1 MKLAKRIGTIKPSPT
16 LAITAKAKA
25 LRAAGQDVI
34 GFGAGEPD
42 FDTPRH
48 IKDAAIKAIEEGF
61 TKYTAAAGTDELKDA
76 IIRKLER
83 DNHLSYGRSEIV
95 VSCGAKHTL
104 YNIAQ
109 VLFDEGDEVIILSPY
124 WVSYPAFVLLA
135 GATPVIV
142 ETAEK
147 DGFKLTPDAL
157 RNAVTERTK
166 AIILNSPSN
175 PTGASYTADELTALA
190 DVIVDKDIIAISD
203 DIYEKIIYDDFEFS
217 NIANAGDAIKARTI
231 VVNGVSKSYAMTG
244 WRIGYGAGPEEIM
257 SQVSKIQSQNTSNPT
272 SIAQRAAEAALSGP
286 QECVG
291 VMVEEFAAR
300 RDVIVK
306 ALRDIPG
313 ITCMNPTGAFYVFP
327 DISSFFG
334 ARVEGR
340 TISGSEDFAEFL
352 LDKAKVAVVPGSA
365 FGDDRYMRLS
375 YATSM
380 EAIEKGTARIKDA
393 LTLLS

>member
-48 IKDAAIKAIEEGF
+48 IKDAAIRAIEEGF

-76 IIRKLER
+76 IINKLDR
-83 DNHLSYGRSEIV
+83 DNHLSYSRSEIV

-142 ETAEK
+142 ETAEEE
-147 DGFKLTPDAL
+147 GFKLTPDVL
-157 RNAVTERTK
+157 RDAVTEKTK
-166 AIILNSPSN
+166 AIIFNSPSN
-175 PTGASYTADELTALA
+175 PTGAFYTADELKVLA
-190 DVIVDKDIIAISD
+190 DVIVDNDIIAISD
-203 DIYEKIIYDDFEFS
+203 DIYEKIMYDGFEFS
-217 NIANAGDAIKARTI
+217 NIANAGNAIKERTI
-231 VVNGVSKSYAMTG
+231 VVNGVSKTYAMTG

-286 QECVG
+286 QQCVDA
-291 VMVEEFAAR
+291 MVAEFASR

-313 ITCMNPTGAFYVFP
+313 VTCMNPTGAFYVFP

-334 ARVEGR
+334 TKTEGK
-340 TISGSEDFAEFL
+340 TISGSADFAEFL
-352 LDKAKVAVVPGSA
+352 LEKANVAVVPGSA
-365 FGDDRYMRLS
+365 FGDDRYMRMS
-375 YATSM
+375 YAMSM
-380 EAIEKGTARIKDA
+380 EAIEKGTARIKEA
-393 LTLLS
+393 LALLS